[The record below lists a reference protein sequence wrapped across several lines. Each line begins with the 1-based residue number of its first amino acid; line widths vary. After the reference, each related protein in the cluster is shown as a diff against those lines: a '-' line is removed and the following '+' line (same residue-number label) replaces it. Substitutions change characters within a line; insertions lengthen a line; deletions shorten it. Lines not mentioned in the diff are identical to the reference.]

1 VIISGANLLLT
12 EDDVKAAKDVITS
25 ASVVI
30 CQLEIKPEVTQLA
43 LSIAKKAGGIAL
55 LVYIWTM
62 QTCRIKCENLL
73 KFFAIVFYSF
83 VHKFSCFTVT
93 TIFNPAP
100 AQSWLD
106 TVFYKDSDVFCA
118 NETEVKFVVK
128 SFLKFKVSYLPIS
141 YLPS

>member
-55 LVYIWTM
+55 LVFG
-62 QTCRIKCENLL
+62 QSKHVEN
-73 KFFAIVFYSF
+73 S
-83 VHKFSCFTVT
+83 
-93 TIFNPAP
+93 
-100 AQSWLD
+100 
-106 TVFYKDSDVFCA
+106 
-118 NETEVKFVVK
+118 VK
-128 SFLKFKVSYLPIS
+128 IC
-141 YLPS
+141 